1 MTEVVAAEAR
11 LAYRGSQSVITCA
24 PGGVVTLSEDTAAWV
39 LTATPKPFTA
49 SSAVRFW
56 LAVLTAGFSC
66 YGTLPWTAAW
76 PPRLFSAR
84 AHGGLAAINP
94 YVGTEPLISV

>member
-49 SSAVRFW
+49 SSAVR
-56 LAVLTAGFSC
+56 LTSACGLKTASAARRISAGSC
-66 YGTLPWTAAW
+66 RSFTAW
-76 PPRLFSAR
+76 PR
-84 AHGGLAAINP
+84 ASVLDSNILVGG
-94 YVGTEPLISV
+94 VEKM